1 LVPAGAPL
9 QLNCGETL
17 RPVQPKPFNN
27 CSSAI
32 VAPSLISVLVK
43 VMSCGLAALAQDTP
57 IASAAIQTASRAMAV
72 PPALDLVLFLLNDN
86 HT

>member
-1 LVPAGAPL
+1 M
-9 QLNCGETL
+9 
-17 RPVQPKPFNN
+17 
-27 CSSAI
+27 
-32 VAPSLISVLVK
+32 SVLVK
-43 VMSCGLAALAQDTP
+43 VMSCALAALAHDTP